1 MKGLHARAGQ
11 EALFISVRTD
21 RDHYA
26 KPFFLASSS
35 KVEDH
40 FKKTTGM
47 MPGNYAANIVKSVK
61 RWGPLGNAGALRGR
75 LPERDKPELSGCS

>member
-1 MKGLHARAGQ
+1 MEGLHARAGQ

-47 MPGNYAANIVKSVK
+47 MPGNYAAKLEVFCLD
-61 RWGPLGNAGALRGR
+61 GLTGALPTSR
-75 LPERDKPELSGCS
+75 LFFSLIVNSRNGE